1 MGWRAVAFSP
11 PNLAFSQFRLKARI
25 WHLEG
30 SAPSGLNQINSLYI
44 YLLWNT
50 PILAHHL
57 TLKRTGVI
65 LLPSQVSRILIIF
78 VLNSLLFS

>member
-1 MGWRAVAFSP
+1 MEGQGVQAPPPGVFS
-11 PNLAFSQFRLKARI
+11 RLKARI

-30 SAPSGLNQINSLYI
+30 SAPSGLNQINLLYI

-50 PILAHHL
+50 PILTHQL
-57 TLKRTGVI
+57 ILKRTGVI